1 MWIFSTQ
8 PKFCSSLD
16 CLIDGDNQLIKA
28 GASFSQNMTYICKFA
43 IMRKNDAIVAKIA
56 NMRLIYVLF
65 SKTAVLIFASVA
77 VYAEKSFSIHYAVEI
92 GIFNGRINTQQ
103 YLKRL

>member
-1 MWIFSTQ
+1 
-8 PKFCSSLD
+8 
-16 CLIDGDNQLIKA
+16 
-28 GASFSQNMTYICKFA
+28 
-43 IMRKNDAIVAKIA
+43 
-56 NMRLIYVLF
+56 MRLIYVLF

-103 YLKRL
+103 YLKGL